1 MSDKKSELIKKIEE
15 CWNGYLDAVI
25 YADLNAFSTY
35 LSQDSY
41 IAHMGQGRIEPSRD
55 VRLEGVRAAFD
66 QSRSAGSLGDADA
79 LQDRKTEIAVLSD
92 DLVLVQFSCF
102 LRDANLRYGISSIFR
117 RMDGGWKTIHSHDST
132 AIEE

>member
-1 MSDKKSELIKKIEE
+1 MSDNELELIKEIEE
-15 CWNGYLDAVI
+15 CWDGYLDAVI

-66 QSRSAGSLGDADA
+66 QSRSAGSLGDQDA

-92 DLVLVQFSCF
+92 DLVLVQFSCL